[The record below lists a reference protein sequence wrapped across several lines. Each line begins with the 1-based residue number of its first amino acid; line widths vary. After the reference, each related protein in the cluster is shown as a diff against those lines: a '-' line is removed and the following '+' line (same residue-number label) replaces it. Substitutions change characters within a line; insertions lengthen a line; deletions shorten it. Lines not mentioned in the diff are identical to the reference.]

1 MKPLRPPIYNDTTIE
16 APPTDHC
23 RPHLPLSPPS
33 TPPIQHNDL
42 EICKASFGWLILS
55 LLSDAEVRLA
65 DLSRTYGK
73 ESMKASRSE
82 FFWVKKVFN
91 FGSII
96 KFSAICSQS
105 GQKEMMAV
113 TWPAFADMHPF
124 APSKQAQGC
133 QGFA

>member
-1 MKPLRPPIYNDTTIE
+1 MKPLRPSIYNDTTIE

-65 DLSRTYGK
+65 DLSMVWEILNYAEPTVKRESFKIRVFLGK
-73 ESMKASRSE
+73 E
-82 FFWVKKVFN
+82 
-91 FGSII
+91 
-96 KFSAICSQS
+96 
-105 GQKEMMAV
+105 EMMAV
-113 TWPAFADMHPF
+113 TWPAFAHMHPF

-133 QGFA
+133 QVKE